1 MTRLENSDLIA
12 TKRDIFVKICSLL
25 VRVEKGLFVMA
36 SCNVNLDFGNKVLM
50 CAI

>member
-1 MTRLENSDLIA
+1 MTRMENSNLIA
-12 TKRDIFVKICSLL
+12 TKKDTFVKICSVLAL
-25 VRVEKGLFVMA
+25 VEKDLFVMA